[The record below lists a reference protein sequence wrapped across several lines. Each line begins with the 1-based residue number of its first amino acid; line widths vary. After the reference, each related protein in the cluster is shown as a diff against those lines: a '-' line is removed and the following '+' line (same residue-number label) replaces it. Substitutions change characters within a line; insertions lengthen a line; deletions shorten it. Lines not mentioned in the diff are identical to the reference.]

1 MLQRKRGLG
10 YVLVLLALI
19 VGAAFTLGAVHPSF
33 AQHATPTTVTA
44 TDFSV
49 PSGTDPW
56 GTTFDSSGNVWLAVP
71 GCDPSPSCSTS
82 TPPGK
87 IEVYSP
93 SSSSWT
99 QTLHLPSG
107 YAQALFL
114 AFDTKERLWFPAP
127 MSNALEMYNTTN
139 HTFHQ
144 WKVPTFNALPWDVA
158 IDHHGKVWFTEHNS
172 NKIGRFD
179 PATHTFT
186 EIATPA
192 SNSIPYGITVDANN
206 NIWFTE
212 NNSSVAL
219 IGEYTS
225 VGQLREY
232 KITQHDCE
240 RVDAAPDYR

>member
-1 MLQRKRGLG
+1 MQRSKRVLR
-10 YVLVLLALI
+10 YVLVLLLLM
-19 VGAAFTLGAVHPSF
+19 VCVMLSLGAVHPSF
-33 AQHATPTTVTA
+33 AQHATAATVTA
-44 TDFSV
+44 SDFYV
-49 PSGTDPW
+49 PSGFDPW

-71 GCDPSPSCSTS
+71 GCDPSPTCSTS

-99 QTLHLPSG
+99 QTLQLPSG

-114 AFDTKERLWFPAP
+114 ALDKSGRLWFPAP
-127 MSNALEMYNTTN
+127 MSNALEMYNTTY
-139 HTFHQ
+139 HTFHK
-144 WKVPTFNALPWDVA
+144 WKVPTLNALPWDVV

-179 PATHTFT
+179 PATHIFT

-192 SNSIPYGITVDANN
+192 SNSMPYGITVDANN

-219 IGEYTS
+219 IGEYAS
-225 VGQLREY
+225 AG
-232 KITQHDCE
+232 
-240 RVDAAPDYR
+240 